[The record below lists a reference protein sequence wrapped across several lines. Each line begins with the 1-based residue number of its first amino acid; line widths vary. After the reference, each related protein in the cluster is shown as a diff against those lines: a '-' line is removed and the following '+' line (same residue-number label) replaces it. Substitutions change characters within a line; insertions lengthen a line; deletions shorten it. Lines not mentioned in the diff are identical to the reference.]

1 MNSLTL
7 CLITKGRLDYLE
19 PLIASFDRLLKYPQI
34 HFMLILNGTPNE
46 VTDRFNL
53 WARDCP
59 NKVSI
64 THFQENDARLS
75 TFLPVVQKLE
85 TTWICF
91 PSDDDLL
98 DESFFKNWEDFIEN
112 FKDCD
117 AIATCMDLI
126 DSKGQSLG
134 IRKVPSYDSSLPIE
148 ERVAKSISEC
158 PFLWPGLII
167 KVNRLPKV
175 IPPTRYVS
183 DWWIGLYLILGS
195 RVQVVKESFTQYR
208 VHDEQES
215 SVSSLSR
222 KNLESLIHLGSLIQ
236 SNQFRQ
242 WIKRLEVNQA
252 VNFLESFMIYPPL
265 YGDAKFSSEFV
276 SIVVQNVCDSR
287 DELEIQSAAKLVN
300 AFYHGVLIDE
310 NQAIYLQ
317 ETPAK
322 VLYGKTRFNVRFEF
336 SLSSCLAVRSVQQL
350 IQDTSTRFPTVSVGC
365 LHTGKNVAN
374 IQIDCTVSRSSSQIL
389 DLIAQ
394 EATSYFQKLGVF
406 EGSVSRFEY
415 SIVLKLRKLKKMI
428 PPLINKIMYRI
439 FR

>member
-19 PLIASFDRLLKYPQI
+19 PLIASFDRVLKYRQI
-34 HFMLILNGTPNE
+34 QFMLILNGTPNE
-46 VTDRFNL
+46 VTDRFES
-53 WARDCP
+53 WARNFP

-64 THFQENDARLS
+64 THFHENDARLS
-75 TFLPVVQKLE
+75 TFLPLIQNVE
-85 TTWICF
+85 TTWVCF
-91 PSDDDLL
+91 PSDDDLI
-98 DESFFKNWEDFIEN
+98 DESFFENWEGFIEN

-134 IRKVPSYDSSLPIE
+134 IRKVPSYDSTLPIE

-167 KVNRLPKV
+167 KVRKLPKI

-183 DWWIGLYLILGS
+183 DWWVGLYLILGS

-242 WIKRLEVNQA
+242 WINILEVNQV
-252 VNFLESFMIYPPL
+252 VNFLESFIVYPPL
-265 YGDAKFSSEFV
+265 YGDEKFSSEFV
-276 SIVVQNVCDSR
+276 SIVVQNVCNSR
-287 DELEIQSAAKLVN
+287 DELEIQSAARLVN

-310 NQAIYLQ
+310 NQTIYLQ
-317 ETPAK
+317 ETPTK

-336 SLSSCLAVRSVQQL
+336 NSSSCLAVTSVQQL
-350 IQDTSTRFPTVSVGC
+350 IQNTSTRFPTVSVGC
-365 LHTGKNVAN
+365 IHTGKNVAN
-374 IQIDCTVSRSSSQIL
+374 IQIDCKVSRSSLQIL

-394 EATSYFQKLGVF
+394 EATTYLQALGIF

-415 SIVLKLRKLKKMI
+415 SLVLKFRKVKKMI
-428 PPLINKIMYRI
+428 PPLINKIIYKI